1 MNKTQK
7 RKEVTKRF
15 LTYVEETFPNYELD
29 DDGFGGYISIV
40 NSEYNGLNDNT
51 ITFHRSYRD
60 LFCLDS
66 ASEQVKQDCET
77 MNKKL
82 VEIITELEEVLK
94 VINEIKK

>member
-1 MNKTQK
+1 MTKTQK

-29 DDGFGGYISIV
+29 DDGFGGYISLV
-40 NSEYNGLNDNT
+40 HSKYNGLNDNV

-66 ASEQVKQDCET
+66 ASKQVKQDCET

-82 VEIITELEEVLK
+82 VEIITELEL
-94 VINEIKK
+94 I